1 MTILIVCCIWFDLCL
16 LCSSLIFSKYIWT
29 THGQPWRPYQ
39 HQCPIVLVHEAK
51 RMQQLVHGHNQA
63 RGEAA
68 RVQVKQLL
76 PSLHTWTPL
85 LGISLVAW
93 LTFGLSGP
101 DSVWY
106 IFCTIVHSNDFCDI
120 QKGRLKKRQTNLDKD
135 WRNGYYQRFSTNVRD
150 SLIRQDKYK
159 LQILF

>member
-16 LCSSLIFSKYIWT
+16 LCSSWSFSKYIWT
-29 THGQPWRPYQ
+29 MLGQPWRPCQ

-51 RMQQLVHGHNQA
+51 RMQELVHGHNQP

-76 PSLHTWTPL
+76 PSLHTWTPV
-85 LGISLVAW
+85 LGLSLVVW
-93 LTFGLSGP
+93 LKFSLRGP
-101 DSVWY
+101 DSMC
-106 IFCTIVHSNDFCDI
+106 IFCSIVHSNDFCDM
-120 QKGRLKKRQTNLDKD
+120 QKVRLKKRQTNLDKD
-135 WRNGYYQRFSTNVRD
+135 WINGYYQRLSTNVKD